1 MQEVKIKLSS
11 VNDVNEL
18 VSTISCFDCG
28 FDIDTDRSVVD
39 AKSIMGIFSL
49 DLSKVLALKIHSS
62 DENEIMKIRGRIE
75 KFIVGDPA
83 IVVSETSG
91 A

>member
-49 DLSKVLALKIHSS
+49 DLSKVLFLKIHSS
-62 DENEIMKIRGRIE
+62 DENEIMKIKGKIE
-75 KFIVGDPA
+75 KFIVG
-83 IVVSETSG
+83 
-91 A
+91 

>member
-11 VNDVNEL
+11 VNDVKEF

-49 DLSKVLALKIHSS
+49 DLSKVLTLKIHSS
-62 DENEIMKIRGRIE
+62 DGNEIMKIRGKIE

>member
-11 VNDVNEL
+11 VNDVNEF

-49 DLSKVLALKIHSS
+49 DLSKVLSLKIHSS
-62 DENEIMKIRGRIE
+62 DENDIMKIKGKIE
-75 KFIVGDPA
+75 KFIV
-83 IVVSETSG
+83 V
-91 A
+91 

>member
-11 VNDVNEL
+11 VNDVKEF
-18 VSTISCFDCG
+18 VSAISCFDCG

-49 DLSKVLALKIHSS
+49 DLSKELSLKIHSS
-62 DENEIMKIRGRIE
+62 DASEIMKIKGKIE
-75 KFIVGDPA
+75 KFIVGD
-83 IVVSETSG
+83 
-91 A
+91 